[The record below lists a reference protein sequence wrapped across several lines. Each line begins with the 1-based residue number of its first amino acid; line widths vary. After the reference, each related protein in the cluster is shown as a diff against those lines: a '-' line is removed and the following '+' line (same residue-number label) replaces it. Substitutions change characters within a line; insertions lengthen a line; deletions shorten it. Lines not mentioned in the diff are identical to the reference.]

1 MRMLLLLLPLALPV
15 DAVAGEQTVTL
26 SVPTMNCAICPIT
39 VSKALMQVEGVVEA
53 ITDYET
59 KTAVVIYD
67 NEMANVELLTK
78 ATTDAGYPSTALT
91 PDACL

>member
-1 MRMLLLLLPLALPV
+1 
-15 DAVAGEQTVTL
+15 
-26 SVPTMNCAICPIT
+26 
-39 VSKALMQVEGVVEA
+39 MQVEGVVEA

-67 NEMANVELLTK
+67 NEIADVELLTE

>member
-39 VSKALMQVEGVVEA
+39 VSKALMQVEGLSL
-53 ITDYET
+53 IH
-59 KTAVVIYD
+59 I
-67 NEMANVELLTK
+67 
-78 ATTDAGYPSTALT
+78 
-91 PDACL
+91 

>member
-67 NEMANVELLTK
+67 NEMADVELLTV
-78 ATTDAGYPSTALT
+78 GRQSMRFPSK
-91 PDACL
+91 